1 MGLSL
6 QWGFRPPHCADLSV
20 STPPPLAGIQ
30 LWPFRLC
37 VHRNRSVIRWFYPFV
52 SHFLSKTRLD
62 LRFLRSGGLLS
73 SERAVLKLFTHRF
86 RREENPPNTMKCF
99 WATVAHVSATG
110 PPAGFRNVASAI
122 GASSSLAKALLGG
135 RPEAPSHVP
144 RALEGE
150 GGAGAA

>member
-37 VHRNRSVIRWFYPFV
+37 VHRNRSIIRWFYPFV
-52 SHFLSKTRLD
+52 SHFLSKTRVD

-99 WATVAHVSATG
+99 WATVAHVSGTG
-110 PPAGFRNVASAI
+110 PPCGFWERGLCYWRFEQLGQSSAWW
-122 GASSSLAKALLGG
+122 APRSSLARSKGT
-135 RPEAPSHVP
+135 R
-144 RALEGE
+144 R
-150 GGAGAA
+150 